1 MKKKVNISGKVYTM
15 KASALMPRIYRFH
28 FGRDLVADM
37 NNLSKSYAKAVET
50 LNNDATEE
58 EKRDAQLSVTDLTV
72 FENVAWIM
80 LKLGGEEVGEN
91 PEEWLDGLDGVFS
104 VYEALPIIL
113 EMWGT
118 SQQTTSVPKK
128 K

>member
-50 LNNDATEE
+50 LDNDATEE

>member
-1 MKKKVNISGKVYTM
+1 M

-128 K
+128 NKTDRKRG